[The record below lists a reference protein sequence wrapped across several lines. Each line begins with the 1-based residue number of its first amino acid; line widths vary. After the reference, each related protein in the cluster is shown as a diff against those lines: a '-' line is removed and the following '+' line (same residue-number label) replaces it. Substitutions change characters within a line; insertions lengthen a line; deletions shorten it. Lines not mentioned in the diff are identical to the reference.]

1 MCQSQNRGGRA
12 GLHHQGRAN
21 QQTPSIVIANA
32 LQPLDRAQSE
42 IQLGSILDK
51 PHRPINVFST
61 LPGALPVRQAQGVM
75 RDIVFAKQAVG
86 RFLDRR
92 TIASAREG

>member
-21 QQTPSIVIANA
+21 
-32 LQPLDRAQSE
+32 
-42 IQLGSILDK
+42 
-51 PHRPINVFST
+51 RPINVFST